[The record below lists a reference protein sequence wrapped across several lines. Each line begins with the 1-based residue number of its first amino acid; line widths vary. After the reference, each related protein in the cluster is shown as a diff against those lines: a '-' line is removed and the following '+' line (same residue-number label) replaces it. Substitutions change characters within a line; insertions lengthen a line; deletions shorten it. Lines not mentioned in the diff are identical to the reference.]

1 MKLQFLFEFI
11 PQLFL
16 KSFVLLILSHV
27 NLCFSE
33 TPLLLLSLKTQV
45 IPSGYLPRAPDKL
58 RFHHN
63 VSLSVSLSVGSP
75 PQNVSMVI
83 DTGSELSWLRC
94 NRTSPAGF
102 DPTRSSS
109 YLPISC
115 SSPTCTTQT
124 RDFPIPASCD
134 SNNLCHA
141 TLSYADFSSTEGN
154 LASDTFRFGSSDD
167 PGVVFG
173 CMNSSFD
180 SSNADGESNTTG
192 LLGMNRGSLSFVSQ
206 LKFPKFSYCISDSD
220 SSGVL
225 LFGYTNFSWLAPLN
239 YTPLVQ
245 MSTPL
250 PYFDRAAY
258 TVRLRGIK
266 VSGKLLQISDSV
278 FIPDHTGAG
287 QTMVDSGTQF
297 TFLLG
302 PAYTALRSEF
312 LNQTNHILRVVND
325 PNFAF
330 QIAMDLC
337 YRVPM
342 NQTQLP
348 GLPSVSLVFDGAEMT
363 ISDEQVLYRIPGQV
377 MGGDSVYCF
386 TFGNSDLLGV
396 EQFIIGHHQQQ
407 NLWMEFD
414 LEKSRIGLT
423 HVSCSTVGERLG
435 LGK

>member
-1 MKLQFLFEFI
+1 MKLQFLFQFCS
-11 PQLFL
+11 QRFL
-16 KSFVLLILSHV
+16 QSLVLLILIHI

-102 DPTRSSS
+102 EPTRSSS

-180 SSNADGESNTTG
+180 SSNADRESNTTG
-192 LLGMNRGSLSFVSQ
+192 LL
-206 LKFPKFSYCISDSD
+206 DSD

-266 VSGKLLQISDSV
+266 VSDSDGS
-278 FIPDHTGAG
+278 
-287 QTMVDSGTQF
+287 
-297 TFLLG
+297 L
-302 PAYTALRSEF
+302 
-312 LNQTNHILRVVND
+312 
-325 PNFAF
+325 
-330 QIAMDLC
+330 
-337 YRVPM
+337 
-342 NQTQLP
+342 LP
-348 GLPSVSLVFDGAEMT
+348 GADEPDPTTRIAEREFGFDGAEMT
-363 ISDEQVLYRIPGQV
+363 ISDEQLLYRIPGQV

-423 HVSCSTVGERLG
+423 HVSCSSVGERLG